1 MMGEFLLVLLI
12 LSLILSTSLSVVS
25 VHFRKF
31 NSTVEK
37 NIAIIKNSLIFLF
50 FILPIFLI
58 YFLLDSKP
66 NEINTLISGK
76 VDTNI
81 ILWATTILML
91 STFFMGIISLLINY
105 IFKLKK
111 EIKELKEFPR
121 KVMNNQI
128 NHQQNRR
135 QKYV

>member
-1 MMGEFLLVLLI
+1 MGEFLLVLLI